1 MLRTQWQSYFES
13 VDLLITPVAT
23 SPAFLHNQQGE
34 RWERLLKVNGQD
46 QPHTDSLFWAGYSG
60 VVGLPATA
68 IGFNKPDGDIMRR
81 RREWFE
87 HIEVYQ
93 CLWWIPTGHRPSVE
107 EGLARLNLF
116 EQLGATAEAFSFK
129 NPYPAPDGQP
139 AFPVLDECA

>member
-1 MLRTQWQSYFES
+1 MS
-13 VDLLITPVAT
+13 VWSDVDALASFVYRSA
-23 SPAFLHNQQGE
+23 H
-34 RWERLLKVNGQD
+34 R
-46 QPHTDSLFWAGYSG
+46 
-60 VVGLPATA
+60 
-68 IGFNKPDGDIMRR
+68 DIMRR

-129 NPYPAPDGQP
+129 NPYPAPDGRP